1 MRTRTIVAGVSALA
15 IAAAVYHYVGEE
27 EVVPPT
33 REQEGETVDN
43 GVIVKKK
50 TVDYVTLIRTAV
62 ADTPSFITLK
72 VSRDKFRDRQL
83 ETSIIYTP
91 LPSSTA
97 LIRVYYNVQYAIGH
111 SLRPGRFS
119 VTGGAEGLVVTL
131 DRPRLVTRP
140 SVRLKSYKVL
150 DSGFLIDER
159 TALLELQQ
167 NILPKEQKLAAQVV
181 ALPTVTQRSEQVLR
195 RMLQTILKR
204 QGVALPPITIK
215 YR

>member
-15 IAAAVYHYVGEE
+15 IAAAVYNYVGDEE
-27 EVVPPT
+27 AVPPT

-62 ADTPSFITLK
+62 ADTPSFITLT
-72 VSRDKFRDRQL
+72 VSRDKFRDRQF

-97 LIRVYYNVQYAIGH
+97 LIRVNYNVQYAIGH

-140 SVRLKSYKVL
+140 SVQLKSYKVL

-159 TALLELQQ
+159 TALIELQRRV
-167 NILPKEQKLAAQVV
+167 LPLESRLAAQVV

-195 RMLQTILKR
+195 RLLQTILKR
-204 QGVALPPITIK
+204 EGVALPPITIK

>member
-15 IAAAVYHYVGEE
+15 IAAAVYNFVGEE

-43 GVIVKKK
+43 GIVVKKK
-50 TVDYVTLIRTAV
+50 TVDYVTLIRTAI
-62 ADTPSFITLK
+62 AETPSFITVT
-72 VSRDKFRDRQL
+72 VSRDKFRDRQI
-83 ETSIIYTP
+83 EISYKP

-119 VTGGAEGLVVTL
+119 VSGGAEGLVVTL

-150 DSGFLIDER
+150 DSGFLIDEK

-204 QGVALPPITIK
+204 QGVPLPPITIK